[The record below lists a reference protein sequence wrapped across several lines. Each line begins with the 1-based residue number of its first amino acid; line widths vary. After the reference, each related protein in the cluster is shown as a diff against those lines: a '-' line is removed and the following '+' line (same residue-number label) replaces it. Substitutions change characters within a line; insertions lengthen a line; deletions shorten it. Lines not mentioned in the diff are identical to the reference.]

1 MAAERPHPPPPEDV
15 DRSTDWEA
23 MDGVILEDDDQG
35 LGDRGLGAE
44 DSWDGPAE
52 QEPEQ
57 EQELGPEL
65 SPEPLEAATSLST
78 VMEEGSEPQQSA
90 EDMSVASE
98 LLSEVL
104 DGAVERAAAG
114 RPATSDGLLE
124 WLRELGAAEFFE
136 RFVEEGFEDVRSVVQ
151 SRLSEDDLRE
161 LGIVAMATRKRV
173 LHALMSDAAAE
184 AAEIGGAP
192 AAAADLTAAVERLVA
207 ALEPAVPAVLAQ
219 LERLEPQGLGHEAR
233 PTSARPVR
241 TRGLLAQ
248 HVSSRRPVV
257 ADLAAAQ
264 PQASHAHA
272 EEREPAAPPV
282 QRSPPAPRPE
292 TAPLAARSPSPGSF
306 SIGGVDLASMPAEP
320 PPPAG
325 AAEPP
330 AARARSPE
338 PSAPAPQPAHRSP
351 QQGMDAA
358 ELAQRLEV
366 QLSQDSIAAAPAE
379 VAAELTDEIRRAV
392 LAWRAANDPYQQPQ
406 RLLRDMLAERDE
418 GAVRTNFTRFT
429 AAAA

>member
-1 MAAERPHPPPPEDV
+1 MAAERPHPPPEDV
-15 DRSTDWEA
+15 DSSTDWEA
-23 MDGVILEDDDQG
+23 MDGVILEEDDQG
-35 LGDRGLGAE
+35 LGDRGLAE
-44 DSWDGPAE
+44 DSWDGAE

-57 EQELGPEL
+57 EQQLGPEL

-78 VMEEGSEPQQSA
+78 VMEEGSEPQQSL

-114 RPATSDGLLE
+114 RPAPSDGLLD
-124 WLRELGAAEFFE
+124 WLQELGAAEFFE
-136 RFVEEGFEDVRSVVQ
+136 RFIEEGFEDVRSVVQ

-173 LHALMSDAAAE
+173 LHALSAAAAE
-184 AAEIGGAP
+184 AAEMGGAP
-192 AAAADLTAAVERLVA
+192 AAAADLTAAVEKLVA

-264 PQASHAHA
+264 PQASDAHA
-272 EEREPAAPPV
+272 DEREPAAPPAR
-282 QRSPPAPRPE
+282 RSPPAPRPE
-292 TAPLAARSPSPGSF
+292 TAPLAARSPSAQPGSF

-330 AARARSPE
+330 ADRARSPE

-366 QLSQDSIAAAPAE
+366 QLSQESIAATPAE
-379 VAAELTDEIRRAV
+379 VVAELTDEIRRAV

-418 GAVRTNFTRFT
+418 GAVRTNFTRST
-429 AAAA
+429 AAAW